1 MVWGHQSSSILVQE
15 INIWIKFFCSNG
27 ELVSKQWPEED
38 AVFGVPKGVEKVK
51 STT

>member
-1 MVWGHQSSSILVQE
+1 
-15 INIWIKFFCSNG
+15 
-27 ELVSKQWPEED
+27 VSKQWPEED